1 MQGPADGTDSKF
13 KEELRKEE
21 MSGARA
27 PPPTQVT
34 PAPAQATPAPAQDL
48 AVPKITEED
57 RNKPAP
63 VQQQQQQ
70 PETLG
75 GGQVPQAQR
84 KGRSSSDSDASNHA
98 KASIMNRVKGEMKV
112 LLGKA
117 SGNKEKVEEG
127 ERMKQGTQ

>member
-1 MQGPADGTDSKF
+1 M
-13 KEELRKEE
+13 
-21 MSGARA
+21 
-27 PPPTQVT
+27 
-34 PAPAQATPAPAQDL
+34 
-48 AVPKITEED
+48 PKITEED
-57 RNKPAP
+57 RIKSAP
-63 VQQQQQQ
+63 VQQQQQK
-70 PETLG
+70 PETVG
-75 GGQVPQAQR
+75 GQAQR